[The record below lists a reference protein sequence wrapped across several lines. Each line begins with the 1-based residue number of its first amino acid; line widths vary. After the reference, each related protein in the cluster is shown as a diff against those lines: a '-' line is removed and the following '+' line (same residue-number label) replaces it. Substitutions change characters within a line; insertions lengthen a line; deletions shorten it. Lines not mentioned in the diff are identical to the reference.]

1 MDTKHEL
8 IKLKPEGLFFHNN
21 SFLNLDE
28 LINYY
33 KANFKSKEYQN
44 FLKDFPPVEIGNKK
58 NVKEED
64 AKKEE
69 EGKRT
74 RSLYDE

>member
-8 IKLKPEGLFFHNN
+8 IKLKPEGLSFHNK

-33 KANFKSKEYQN
+33 KNSFKSKEYQN
-44 FLKDFPPVEIGNKK
+44 FLKDFPPVELGKK
-58 NVKEED
+58 KVVKEED

-69 EGKRT
+69 EG
-74 RSLYDE
+74 